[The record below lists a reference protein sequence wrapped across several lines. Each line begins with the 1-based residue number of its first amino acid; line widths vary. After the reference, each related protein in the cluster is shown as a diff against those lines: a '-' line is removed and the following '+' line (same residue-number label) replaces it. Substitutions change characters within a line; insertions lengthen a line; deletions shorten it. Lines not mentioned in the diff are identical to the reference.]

1 MSKLYDKY
9 LFLKDNEPSPDSTL
23 FLFKSGIFF
32 IFLDS
37 DAKIASNLFHLK
49 LTCFVDD
56 IVKCGFPVNSLD
68 KYLNMAKFT
77 PYKITIIEPNLNEKC
92 SINQYQVKQNIE
104 ELLSKIAS
112 INTDTLSI
120 REAYDFIDNIKLD
133 SKNIIGSMENGK

>member
-1 MSKLYDKY
+1 
-9 LFLKDNEPSPDSTL
+9 
-23 FLFKSGIFF
+23 
-32 IFLDS
+32 
-37 DAKIASNLFHLK
+37 
-49 LTCFVDD
+49 
-56 IVKCGFPVNSLD
+56 
-68 KYLNMAKFT
+68 MAKFT